1 MHKIYL
7 VDDDEDDRM
16 FARQALES
24 VVRDIEITEL
34 SDGSQLLTLLKDN
47 RSVQPSLILMDIN
60 MPMVNGLEALT
71 TLRNT
76 PDFRHI
82 PVVMFSTTAITS
94 SIEQAY
100 ALGVNA
106 YIVKPV
112 NFDDYMRMAHAV
124 NLCFLNQYGEIDSSL
139 IRPPARSK
147 NILVIEDNHDHYAL
161 MELFIKK
168 DAPKLNLI
176 HKSTADS
183 AMNFFSSM
191 DKTASDAV
199 DLIILDL
206 YLPTR
211 NEGLDLL
218 THIRARYEENE
229 LSSVPIVVLSAS
241 AHPQD
246 IKESYQNK
254 ANAYLVKTPE
264 PARSFSYLSGLC
276 YFWWNTISLPGR
288 NN

>member
-24 VVRDIEITEL
+24 VVSNIEITEL
-34 SDGSQLLTLLKDN
+34 SDGSQLLTLLKEN
-47 RSVQPSLILMDIN
+47 SSVQPSLVLMDIN
-60 MPMVNGLEALT
+60 MPLVNGLEALAV
-71 TLRNT
+71 LRNT

-82 PVVMFSTTAITS
+82 PVVMFSTTAIS
-94 SIEQAY
+94 GSIEQAY

-112 NFDDYMRMAHAV
+112 NFEDYMRMAHAV
-124 NLCFLNQYGEIDSSL
+124 NLCFLNQYGEIDPGL
-139 IRPPARSK
+139 ILRPARTK
-147 NILVIEDNHDHYAL
+147 NVLVIEDNFDHYAL

-183 AMNFFSSM
+183 AMDFFSSL
-191 DKTASDAV
+191 DKKESESV
-199 DLIILDL
+199 DMIILDL

-218 THIRARYEENE
+218 THIRARYAENE
-229 LSSVPIVVLSAS
+229 LPGVPIVVLSAS
-241 AHPQD
+241 DHPQD
-246 IKESYQNK
+246 IKESYRNK

-288 NN
+288 IN